1 MKPENYVWITLDS
14 FDGERSLKQ
23 HCFIPTMSKGGNER
37 NKSLCG
43 NVIAGND
50 EGKSA
55 IFETLYERDEP
66 IKGNACKACLRL
78 FNQ

>member
-1 MKPENYVWITLDS
+1 MKNYVWITLDS

-23 HCFIPTMSKGGNER
+23 HCFIPKISRGGNYR

-50 EGKSA
+50 EGKA
-55 IFETLYERDEP
+55 ALFHTLIKRDEP
-66 IKGNACKACLRL
+66 IDDNVCKSCLRL